1 MLLLLSD
8 FIIWFRVDY
17 KFIYVNLLVRVDF
30 DCVRVLVIVDDDDDC
45 DGIGEF
51 YVTFGGFI
59 NFVVDVIDLL
69 LLIC

>member
-30 DCVRVLVIVDDDDDC
+30 DCVRVLVIDDDC
-45 DGIGEF
+45 DGIGGF

-59 NFVVDVIDLL
+59 NFVVDAVAIDLL
-69 LLIC
+69 LLLVC